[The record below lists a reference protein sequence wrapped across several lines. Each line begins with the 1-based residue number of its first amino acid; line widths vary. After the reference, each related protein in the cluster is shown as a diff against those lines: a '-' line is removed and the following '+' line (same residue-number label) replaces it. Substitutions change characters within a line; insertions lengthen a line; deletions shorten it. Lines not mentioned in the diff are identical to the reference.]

1 MAEFVIKLADER
13 GRVQEQVQTAATA
26 EELRAR
32 FAHAG
37 YHVFSVRA
45 RSGFAGLS
53 RRKVKLEPFLIFNQ
67 QFLTLI
73 KAGLPILGSLVMLA
87 KNQKNAHFAAQL
99 EDVANRVKTGES
111 LSAAF
116 EAQTGFPVMY
126 TTTLLA
132 GERSGNLQEVLERY
146 VSFQRIS
153 LTFRKKLI
161 TSLIYPCVLLVL
173 VFALMFFMFAVVIPQ
188 FGKLYEQLGSK
199 LPWITTDLLNFGEWL
214 NRNLL
219 WIGITILVVGGAFYR
234 FASTERGKDIIDRVR
249 IGLPVFGKIW
259 LKYQVALFARTLS
272 TLLTGG
278 LSLVPSLETAA
289 RSISS
294 RRVSKAVFSSIST
307 VREGKSLAESL
318 ENTGVFPD
326 LAAEMITVGEQ
337 TGALPAMLNSVS
349 EFFEEDVAA
358 ALTAALALLS
368 HSSSS
373 SWASWW
379 SLFSSHSTCPSFL
392 WVRQAQE
399 RKPPWQM
406 YSQFR
411 SPQRRTNGPR
421 PKPWRTVI
429 APNSLT
435 SKTSRS
441 STTCSAPSPS
451 SSCSATTSCPSSS
464 STTRSSSPSAIPRAS
479 WSSTKSPASSRTA
492 SSPASPPLS
501 QITDLL
507 KKTEQSQRVLDEA
520 SEGLTFD
527 VLTGDENSDENIS
540 IEKLT
545 SEEDISPIIA
555 WSTPPSSPLSSAA
568 LPTFTSKPTT
578 IPSSS
583 STASTASSRPPWRPS
598 PASTTP
604 PSFPASRS

>member
-26 EELRAR
+26 EELRSR

-45 RSGFAGLS
+45 RSGFAGIS

-73 KAGLPILGSLVMLA
+73 KAGLPILGSLLMLA
-87 KNQKNAHFAAQL
+87 KNQKDAHFAAQL
-99 EDVANRVKTGES
+99 EDVSNRVKTGES

-214 NRNLL
+214 NRNMI
-219 WIGITILVVGGAFYR
+219 WIGLTILIVGGAFYR

-294 RRVSKAVFSSIST
+294 RRVSQAVLASITT
-307 VREGKSLAESL
+307 VREGKSLAEAL

-358 ALTAALALLS
+358 ALTASLALIEPLILIIMGVVVVVILI
-368 HSSSS
+368 
-373 SWASWW
+373 
-379 SLFSSHSTCPSFL
+379 SLYLPIFSL
-392 WVRQAQE
+392 
-399 RKPPWQM
+399 
-406 YSQFR
+406 
-411 SPQRRTNGPR
+411 G
-421 PKPWRTVI
+421 
-429 APNSLT
+429 
-435 SKTSRS
+435 
-441 STTCSAPSPS
+441 SAGA
-451 SSCSATTSCPSSS
+451 AT
-464 STTRSSSPSAIPRAS
+464 
-479 WSSTKSPASSRTA
+479 
-492 SSPASPPLS
+492 
-501 QITDLL
+501 
-507 KKTEQSQRVLDEA
+507 
-520 SEGLTFD
+520 G
-527 VLTGDENSDENIS
+527 
-540 IEKLT
+540 
-545 SEEDISPIIA
+545 
-555 WSTPPSSPLSSAA
+555 
-568 LPTFTSKPTT
+568 
-578 IPSSS
+578 
-583 STASTASSRPPWRPS
+583 
-598 PASTTP
+598 
-604 PSFPASRS
+604 